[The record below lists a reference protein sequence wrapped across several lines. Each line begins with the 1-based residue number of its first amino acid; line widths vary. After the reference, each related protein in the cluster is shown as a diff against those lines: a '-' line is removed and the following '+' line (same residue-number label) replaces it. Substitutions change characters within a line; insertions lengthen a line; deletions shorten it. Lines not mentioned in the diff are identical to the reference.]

1 MGLFNF
7 KREDPKTVLEGIDR
21 AQKILDERF
30 EKKQVSLDYYQKQS
44 MEFRKKREKY
54 ERKLNK

>member
-7 KREDPKTVLEGIDR
+7 KREDPKTVLEGIER

>member
-7 KREDPKTVLEGIDR
+7 KKQKPKTVIEGLDR
-21 AQKILDERF
+21 AQKLLDERF
-30 EKKQVSLDYYQKQS
+30 EKKQVSIEYYQKQS

-54 ERKLNK
+54 EKKLNK

>member
-7 KREDPKTVLEGIDR
+7 KKQNPKTVIEGLDR
-21 AQKILDERF
+21 AQKFLDERF
-30 EKKQVSLDYYQKQS
+30 EKKQVSIEYYQKQS

-54 ERKLNK
+54 EKKLNK